1 MSENESL
8 VVVVLHGALANCHVK
23 YARAEC
29 CDDKARV
36 MEMPG
41 FLLRRTRSH
50 VCETA
55 VPRRRSTCFSKNV
68 ILARTF
74 PTAAWGGVPSHLRA

>member
-1 MSENESL
+1 MSENERL

-29 CDDKARV
+29 CDVKARV

-41 FLLRRTRSH
+41 FFAAAYEGVICVRPRCQGTGPHAFRRM
-50 VCETA
+50 
-55 VPRRRSTCFSKNV
+55 
-68 ILARTF
+68 
-74 PTAAWGGVPSHLRA
+74 